1 MASPGGFMLY
11 QRSQEIE
18 QRLNTV
24 LRLIRSG
31 RYSTPKLAERLGVS
45 IPTVSRC
52 VTALRE
58 RGHDI
63 RAEKSAQGWSYI
75 LSRTGLP
82 SHRPEL
88 GRTEITSHP
97 TAEGQ

>member
-1 MASPGGFMLY
+1 MLY

-18 QRLNTV
+18 QRLDQV
-24 LRLIRSG
+24 LRLIRTG
-31 RYSTPKLAERLGVS
+31 RYSTPMLAEEVGVS

-63 RAEKSAQGWSYI
+63 RAEKNGAGWHYVLIRKQRASKQQDSET
-75 LSRTGLP
+75 LAHASR
-82 SHRPEL
+82 
-88 GRTEITSHP
+88 
-97 TAEGQ
+97 

>member
-1 MASPGGFMLY
+1 MLY

-18 QRLNTV
+18 RRLEQV
-24 LRLIRSG
+24 LRLIRTG
-31 RYSTPKLAERLGVS
+31 RYSTPILAEEIGVS

-63 RAEKSAQGWSYI
+63 RARKNGNGWRYVLVTKGGISDQE
-75 LSRTGLP
+75 SVVAAR
-82 SHRPEL
+82 
-88 GRTEITSHP
+88 
-97 TAEGQ
+97 